1 MSDTAVAVRPL
12 GIQVPPPLTLYIHI
26 PWCVRKCPYCDFN
39 SHALRG
45 DIPEAAYLQALRRD
59 LESALPSVWGRPI
72 TSIFI
77 GGGTPS
83 LLSAGALDALLT
95 QVHTLLPVRPGA
107 EVTLEANPGTFEAA
121 RFKAY
126 RAAGINRLSIG
137 VQSFD
142 SAKLIAL
149 GRIHD
154 GREARAAVEVAR
166 GLFDNLN
173 LDLMYALPGQDM
185 LELRADLDAAIG
197 FAPEHLSV
205 YHLTLEPNTA
215 FASAPPP
222 LPDDDQAADM
232 HEWLEMR
239 LAEAGYDHYE
249 TSAHAR
255 PGRYCRHNLNY
266 WQYGDYLGIGA
277 GAHSKLTSAAGVQR
291 QARVKHP
298 NDYLTHAGTPLALA
312 EERQVGRAD
321 LAFEFMMNALRL
333 NSGFDPALFTERT
346 GLPITQIEA
355 RLAHAVELG
364 LLERDLHAIRP
375 TGRGQRFLNELLGLF
390 LD

>member
-1 MSDTAVAVRPL
+1 M
-12 GIQVPPPLTLYIHI
+12 GIQVPPPLALYIHI

-95 QVHTLLPVRPGA
+95 QVRTLLPVRPGA

-222 LPDDDQAADM
+222 LPDDDLAADM

-249 TSAHAR
+249 TSAYAR
-255 PGRYCRHNLNY
+255 PERYCRHNLNY

-277 GAHSKLTSAAGVQR
+277 GAHSKLTSAGGVQR

-298 NDYLTHAGTPLALA
+298 NDYLAHSGTPLALA

-355 RLAHAVELG
+355 RLVRAVELG

>member
-1 MSDTAVAVRPL
+1 M
-12 GIQVPPPLTLYIHI
+12 
-26 PWCVRKCPYCDFN
+26 RKCPYCDFN

-95 QVHTLLPVRPGA
+95 QVRTLLPVRPGA

-126 RAAGINRLSIG
+126 RATGINRLSIG

-232 HEWLEMR
+232 YEWLEMR

-255 PGRYCRHNLNY
+255 PGR
-266 WQYGDYLGIGA
+266 
-277 GAHSKLTSAAGVQR
+277 
-291 QARVKHP
+291 
-298 NDYLTHAGTPLALA
+298 
-312 EERQVGRAD
+312 
-321 LAFEFMMNALRL
+321 
-333 NSGFDPALFTERT
+333 
-346 GLPITQIEA
+346 
-355 RLAHAVELG
+355 
-364 LLERDLHAIRP
+364 
-375 TGRGQRFLNELLGLF
+375 
-390 LD
+390 

>member
-1 MSDTAVAVRPL
+1 
-12 GIQVPPPLTLYIHI
+12 
-26 PWCVRKCPYCDFN
+26 
-39 SHALRG
+39 
-45 DIPEAAYLQALRRD
+45 LRRD

-95 QVHTLLPVRPGA
+95 QVRTLLPVRPGA

-222 LPDDDQAADM
+222 LPDDDQAAVM

-277 GAHSKLTSAAGVQR
+277 GAHSKLTSAGGVQR

-355 RLAHAVELG
+355 RLVRAVELG